1 MSTEL
6 LVVGLDCAAP
16 HLVFDRYADAMPN
29 LTRLRTRGLFG
40 PLRSV
45 APPITVP
52 AWACMTT
59 GLDPGE
65 LGIYGFRLRTPGS
78 YALRVATGADVR
90 EKRVWDRLGENRRT
104 VAPLFV
110 PPSVP
115 PPPVRGVSAGCF
127 LTPPSSPWTFPRT
140 LGAEL
145 EARFGVYRADVEDF
159 RTDDLPRIRRA
170 LLDAIDQHF
179 DIAAYVLREKRPRFA
194 MMVEI
199 AIDRLHHAFYRHI
212 DPAHPEHD
220 PASPWCSVGEE
231 VYGRADARLGELLAI
246 VGEDCDVLVVSDH
259 GARPLRGGFCIND
272 FLIARG
278 DLVMHAK
285 PTKPTPFDV
294 DAVDWSRTRAWAEGG
309 YYGRVFVN
317 LRGREPAGI
326 VDDREAYLAELE
338 SALREI
344 DGGPAGRI
352 TCRVDRPEK
361 TYRVA
366 RGFPPDL
373 MVYAGDLDYRAL
385 GSVGHPSWIVPTND
399 RGPDACN
406 HDWNGIAVLSGPSF
420 EAGTLAGASLLD
432 VTPTLLAVAGL
443 PSPGLSGRD
452 LRGLREPRA

>member
-1 MSTEL
+1 MSTSL

-29 LTRLRTRGLFG
+29 LTALRRRGLSG
-40 PLRSV
+40 TLRSV

-78 YALRVATGADVR
+78 YALRVATGHDVTA
-90 EKRVWDRLGENRRT
+90 KRVWDRLGENGRT

-127 LTPPSSPWTFPRT
+127 LTPNGADWTFPRS
-140 LGAEL
+140 LSSEL
-145 EARFGVYRADVEDF
+145 VERFGPYRADVEDF
-159 RTDDLPRIRRA
+159 RTDDLPRVRA
-170 LLDAIDQHF
+170 SLLDAIDQHF
-179 DIAAYVLREKRPRFA
+179 AIAAYVLREKRPSFA

-199 AIDRLHHAFYRHI
+199 AIDRLHHAFYRHL

-220 PASPWCSVGEE
+220 PSSPWCSVGEE
-231 VYGRADARLGELLAI
+231 VYGRADRHLGELLAV
-246 VGEDCDVLVVSDH
+246 VGDGCDVLVVSDH

-278 DLVMHAK
+278 DLVLRER
-285 PTKPTPFDV
+285 PSSPTPFDV
-294 DAVDWSRTRAWAEGG
+294 EAVDWSRTRAWAEGG

-317 LRGREPAGI
+317 LRGREPMGI
-326 VDDREAYLAELE
+326 VDDREEYVAELE
-338 SALREI
+338 AAFRSIALPN
-344 DGGPAGRI
+344 GSLA
-352 TCRVDRPEK
+352 CRVDRPEQV
-361 TYRVA
+361 YRA
-366 RGFPPDL
+366 TRGLPPDL
-373 MVYAGDLDYRAL
+373 MVYPGDLDYRAI
-385 GSVGHPSWIVPTND
+385 GSVGHASLLVPTND

-406 HDWNGIAVLSGPSF
+406 HDWDGIAVLAGPSF
-420 EAGTLAGASLLD
+420 ESGTLHGAHLLD
-432 VTPTLLAVAGL
+432 VTPTLLAVAGVPAPAL
-443 PSPGLSGRD
+443 AGRD
-452 LRGLREPRA
+452 LRHLRVP